1 MAHAL
6 LKLSD
11 KPDFPDLEVSETKE
25 DMLSLLES
33 ARKKISLLKKEKN
46 ISWPRVMPVS
56 YTHLRAH
63 ET

>member
-33 ARKKISLLKKEKN
+33 ARKKSVYLKKKK
-46 ISWPRVMPVS
+46 ISVGRG
-56 YTHLRAH
+56 
-63 ET
+63 